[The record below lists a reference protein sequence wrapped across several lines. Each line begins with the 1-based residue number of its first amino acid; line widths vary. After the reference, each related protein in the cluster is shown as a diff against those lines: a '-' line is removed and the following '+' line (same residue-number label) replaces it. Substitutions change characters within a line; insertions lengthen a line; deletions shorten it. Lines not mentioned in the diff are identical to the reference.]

1 MPKRYEYA
9 HGAFRCGAIY
19 VEQHEDG
26 RAWLVWRDGKREL
39 LNRTPEEVAALVRAG
54 TWIEMKHPAHK

>member
-1 MPKRYEYA
+1 MTRRFEFTG
-9 HGAFRCGAIY
+9 GAFRCGAIY

-39 LNRTPEEVAALVRAG
+39 LNRTPGEVAALVLAG
-54 TWIEMKHPAHK
+54 TWKEWVRHDK